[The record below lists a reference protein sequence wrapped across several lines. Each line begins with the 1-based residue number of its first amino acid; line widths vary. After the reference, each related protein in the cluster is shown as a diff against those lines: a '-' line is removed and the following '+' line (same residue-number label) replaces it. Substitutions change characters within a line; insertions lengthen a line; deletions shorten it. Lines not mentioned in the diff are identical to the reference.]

1 MVTKSIGIEV
11 ILPVFLMLHT
21 LRFCGK
27 FKFSKIILCSIWL
40 QSPPGP
46 SIWLP
51 YAQKQLCTCVGPS
64 TVPKTKVKSL
74 DFFISFLKSPWSM
87 GYFTSQAASS
97 RQLEQFSASISCV
110 GGTLSDPYNIKFPLT
125 FMLWL
130 CSEKWM
136 SCGCQL
142 LFYTITLNIN
152 VSGNSMVY
160 GSLK

>member
-74 DFFISFLKSPWSM
+74 DFFNFFPKKSVAISQVKL
-87 GYFTSQAASS
+87 QVA
-97 RQLEQFSASISCV
+97 
-110 GGTLSDPYNIKFPLT
+110 
-125 FMLWL
+125 
-130 CSEKWM
+130 
-136 SCGCQL
+136 
-142 LFYTITLNIN
+142 
-152 VSGNSMVY
+152 
-160 GSLK
+160 GSLSNFQPQSHV